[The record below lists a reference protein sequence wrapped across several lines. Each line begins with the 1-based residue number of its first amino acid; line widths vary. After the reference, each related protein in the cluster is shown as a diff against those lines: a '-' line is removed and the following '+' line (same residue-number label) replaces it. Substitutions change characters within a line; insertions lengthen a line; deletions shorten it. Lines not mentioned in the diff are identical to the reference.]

1 MHTISYLYKLCP
13 RCSAL
18 FAAWSVASFSL
29 YLLHLS
35 LSPALFI
42 LVWQMNLGQKLW
54 KLKWVP
60 PVEGDH
66 CTNLNFRAMM
76 KPKKEREKKAT
87 KKLPQNISHVS
98 VACGQSWSHKRSA
111 VTAKGERKKGCHRF
125 ATHTFN
131 WSSELQFYF
140 RFRIDVPHMPHVA
153 RTIPSFLHRTHSI
166 EHAVSLSSPSLSL
179 SLFILSFSIFG
190 AHLQARP
197 DNNKRDTKNVT
208 QDLRRF
214 LVAFSPPTS
223 HYI

>member
-1 MHTISYLYKLCP
+1 MLGPICRMVGCLFF
-13 RCSAL
+13 AL
-18 FAAWSVASFSL
+18 LASPLSFSRSL
-29 YLLHLS
+29 YPCVTNEFGS
-35 LSPALFI
+35 KVVKIKMGSTSR
-42 LVWQMNLGQKLW
+42 
-54 KLKWVP
+54 
-60 PVEGDH
+60 GDH

-76 KPKKEREKKAT
+76 KPKKKEKNKHPRSCHKTFRTSPLLVAKVEAT
-87 KKLPQNISHVS
+87 K
-98 VACGQSWSHKRSA
+98 GQRWQQR
-111 VTAKGERKKGCHRF
+111 GRRKKGCHRF

-214 LVAFSPPTS
+214 LVAFPPPTS

>member
-1 MHTISYLYKLCP
+1 MLGPICRMVGCLFF
-13 RCSAL
+13 AL
-18 FAAWSVASFSL
+18 LASPLSFYRSL
-29 YLLHLS
+29 YPCVTNEFGS
-35 LSPALFI
+35 KVVKIKMGS
-42 LVWQMNLGQKLW
+42 V
-54 KLKWVP
+54 

-214 LVAFSPPTS
+214 LVAFPPPAS